1 VISRIVALV
10 IAAEV
15 TALAIAAEKEQP
27 IEVYFSPGVS
37 CTEAIVRELIN
48 ATQQSRASHS
58 RFCCGV

>member
-1 VISRIVALV
+1 MISRIVALV

-37 CTEAIVRELIN
+37 CTEAIVREL
-48 ATQQSRASHS
+48 
-58 RFCCGV
+58 